1 MLAREELSQTHTHF
15 HSHGNNFVDYFFMS
29 HFGAATHKPLQKH
42 SLGCVL
48 LVVYGAQIIW
58 EATSKYRGFIILMG
72 ILLITVGTCKTI
84 TRNRDWY
91 SREYLHRAG
100 LKVLPHNAKM
110 HYNFGNVLKD
120 SQKHETAVLHYREAL
135 R

>member
-1 MLAREELSQTHTHF
+1 M
-15 HSHGNNFVDYFFMS
+15 
-29 HFGAATHKPLQKH
+29 
-42 SLGCVL
+42 
-48 LVVYGAQIIW
+48 YGAQIIW
-58 EATSKYRGFIILMG
+58 EATSKYRGFIVLMG